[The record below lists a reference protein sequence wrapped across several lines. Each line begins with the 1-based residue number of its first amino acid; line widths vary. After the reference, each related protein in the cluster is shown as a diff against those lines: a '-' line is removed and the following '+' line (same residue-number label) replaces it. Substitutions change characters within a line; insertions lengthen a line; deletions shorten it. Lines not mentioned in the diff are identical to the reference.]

1 MPTPKTEIKYSLK
14 PGTTPQIMRAT
25 ILDAG
30 FRRRVDQATKEVI
43 DSYIS
48 IALITEKGTSETV
61 RMHLNGGAKAI
72 TKRTLEQLQANFG
85 RDEKDPLKR
94 AQIFAD
100 SLAGKEVIISK
111 AEQIAVDKRDGSA
124 ALDDQ
129 DKPIV
134 AQPNVNIRTNDFEA
148 GADVLADLDAEDP
161 TE

>member
-1 MPTPKTEIKYSLK
+1 MPTPKDQVKYSIK

-30 FRRRVDQATKEVI
+30 FRRRTDRATNEVL

-48 IALITEKGTSETV
+48 IAVITEKGTSETI

-72 TKRTLEQLQANFG
+72 TKRTLEQLNADFG
-85 RDEKDPLKR
+85 RGEKDPLKR

-100 SLAGKEVIISK
+100 SLAGKEIIISK
-111 AEQIAVDKRDGSA
+111 TEQIATDKRDGSL
-124 ALDDQ
+124 ALDDK
-129 DKPIV
+129 DVPIV
-134 AQPNVNIRTNDFEA
+134 AQPNVGIRTNDFEA